1 MVRGRSQA
9 TGPSAG
15 PRHPGPL
22 PHCRRNISSSST
34 TCGRW
39 PPGPWSG
46 ITFSARGRPS
56 TGFELGAVH
65 AVRSFVTVPLGI
77 IQDFGWLAVA
87 TFFLISGFVITH
99 VACRER
105 FGEFVIKRVFR
116 IYPLLILAVV
126 LSLSLNPEL
135 RSRAGLADVLRNM
148 TLANYWV
155 QPQVITVG
163 VAWTL
168 AIEVSYY
175 ALTAATMS
183 LCRPRLIV
191 SLHLAVTAAVIVV
204 ARQFG
209 PDFFLFAAT
218 VAYIPYLTTGQ
229 IFYFWVERRALR
241 GWEATVALV
250 SCYAVILFGLT
261 SIHTDF
267 LPATNSYLISFVY
280 ACMMFWLLRKHSG
293 RLPQLRL
300 VSFLSATSFSVYIAH
315 SILGPPAMEAG
326 VARWGIYAGTAA
338 AVTATLLG
346 AILLH
351 FVVERPFLVLGR
363 RLATRVGVD
372 RQLKWSALRK
382 NGFQRRHT

>member
-1 MVRGRSQA
+1 MDGQGESKPA
-9 TGPSAG
+9 TGPLAA
-15 PRHPGPL
+15 PRDPGPL
-22 PHCRRNISSSST
+22 PHRPRNISSSST

-46 ITFSARGRPS
+46 ITFGAWPAKH
-56 TGFELGAVH
+56 GFELGAVH

-105 FGEFVIKRVFR
+105 FGEFVLKRVFR

-126 LSLSLNPEL
+126 LSLALDPEL
-135 RSRAGLADVLRNM
+135 RSRAGPADVLRNM

-183 LCRPRLIV
+183 LCRPRLII

-204 ARQFG
+204 ARRFG

-229 IFYFWVERRALR
+229 IFVFLGGAARVARLGGNRRAGRLLCR
-241 GWEATVALV
+241 DPVRSHL
-250 SCYAVILFGLT
+250 
-261 SIHTDF
+261 SIHTEF

-315 SILGPPAMEAG
+315 SILGPPAMEG
-326 VARWGIYAGTAA
+326 HGSRDG
-338 AVTATLLG
+338 
-346 AILLH
+346 
-351 FVVERPFLVLGR
+351 PMGR
-363 RLATRVGVD
+363 T
-372 RQLKWSALRK
+372 
-382 NGFQRRHT
+382 RRHPRRQ